1 MLTLGWKK
9 LSEKQYIRSHVSIS
23 QTREGALVWPSGY
36 LEQLLHKGAWPRLLE
51 TKQALHP
58 GGCAGPQRLQEPM
71 QSLWRQAICPLW
83 GWGREGRT
91 GPQQSPE
98 PDGDAELVEAGHLP
112 SGGAGKGGEPSLG
125 EATEAKPGRGRDRGV
140 K

>member
-1 MLTLGWKK
+1 M
-9 LSEKQYIRSHVSIS
+9 
-23 QTREGALVWPSGY
+23 
-36 LEQLLHKGAWPRLLE
+36 EQLMQSQE
-51 TKQALHP
+51 
-58 GGCAGPQRLQEPM
+58 LQERVRGG
-71 QSLWRQAICPLW
+71 WGRRERGGEEGEGW
-83 GWGREGRT
+83 GEGGEEGRRGWGREGRT

>member
-1 MLTLGWKK
+1 M
-9 LSEKQYIRSHVSIS
+9 
-23 QTREGALVWPSGY
+23 
-36 LEQLLHKGAWPRLLE
+36 
-51 TKQALHP
+51 
-58 GGCAGPQRLQEPM
+58 
-71 QSLWRQAICPLW
+71 
-83 GWGREGRT
+83 GRT

>member
-1 MLTLGWKK
+1 M
-9 LSEKQYIRSHVSIS
+9 
-23 QTREGALVWPSGY
+23 
-36 LEQLLHKGAWPRLLE
+36 E

-58 GGCAGPQRLQEPM
+58 EGVRRTTETPGAHAEPVEAGHLP
-71 QSLWRQAICPLW
+71 SG

>member
-1 MLTLGWKK
+1 
-9 LSEKQYIRSHVSIS
+9 
-23 QTREGALVWPSGY
+23 
-36 LEQLLHKGAWPRLLE
+36 
-51 TKQALHP
+51 
-58 GGCAGPQRLQEPM
+58 M
-71 QSLWRQAICPLW
+71 QSLWRQAICPLR

-125 EATEAKPGRGRDRGV
+125 EATAWLSLSGLPEPSLGEATEAKPGRGRDRGV

>member
-1 MLTLGWKK
+1 
-9 LSEKQYIRSHVSIS
+9 
-23 QTREGALVWPSGY
+23 
-36 LEQLLHKGAWPRLLE
+36 
-51 TKQALHP
+51 
-58 GGCAGPQRLQEPM
+58 M
-71 QSLWRQAICPLW
+71 QSLWRQAICPLR

-112 SGGAGKGGEPSLG
+112 SEGAGKGGEPSLG